1 MVETEQNL
9 QDLYGA
15 SNLAMTTLFVI
26 LRLSKDRVGLWD
38 SVSNYPSDLYVIKFF
53 LSIKMAKYLDLS
65 LPMKLYVSPGP
76 KQTKRTCWIL
86 DLERLPYIVTWPVKG
101 LMHAEEVD
109 GRWSWRS
116 MAQRCLKINVF
127 TSSLVCYHLI
137 SILQT
142 KLQCKSRG
150 KLKGKTG
157 NLVRLGLKIVGSMMY
172 QLTVS
177 SNRQSMSRITW
188 DWHNKDLQSS
198 LLFFVLSEN
207 LSLQF

>member
-26 LRLSKDRVGLWD
+26 LRLSKDRAGLWD

-86 DLERLPYIVTWPVKG
+86 DLEILPYIVTWPVKG

-127 TSSLVCYHLI
+127 TSSLVCHHLI
-137 SILQT
+137 SILKT
-142 KLQCKSRG
+142 KLHCKSRV
-150 KLKGKTG
+150 KVKG
-157 NLVRLGLKIVGSMMY
+157 
-172 QLTVS
+172 
-177 SNRQSMSRITW
+177 
-188 DWHNKDLQSS
+188 
-198 LLFFVLSEN
+198 
-207 LSLQF
+207 